1 MTRVPRILRHYRST
15 ESNPVYHDI
24 FRTVFLPLFFSSHPV
39 YEVNLTENFLLVFF
53 FNRYNFLIS
62 VFDVKIILTHLVLL
76 EEFFFFFSISLL

>member
-53 FNRYNFLIS
+53 FQSIQFSNIS
-62 VFDVKIILTHLVLL
+62 FRRQNYFDASRVVRRV
-76 EEFFFFFSISLL
+76 FFFFFISLL